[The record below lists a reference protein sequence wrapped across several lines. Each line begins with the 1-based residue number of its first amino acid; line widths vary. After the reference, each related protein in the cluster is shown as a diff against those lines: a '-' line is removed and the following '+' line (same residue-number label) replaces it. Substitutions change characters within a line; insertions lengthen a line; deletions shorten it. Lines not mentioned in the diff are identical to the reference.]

1 MFEKYRP
8 PPVTMRWP
16 VRLKLRDGREEA
28 GSIATVPGGTAAD
41 AFNAAIPFIAW
52 RGPDGLDVLLAKA
65 AVVCVESIAAPVA
78 DHLEQRQA
86 ALDMRSAHAIL
97 GVAPGAGPAAIRAAY
112 RALALQYHPDR
123 FAGAGLPHE
132 MADYAA
138 AMFARINAAYR
149 FLLDAS
155 TDASAQ
161 P

>member
-1 MFEKYRP
+1 
-8 PPVTMRWP
+8 
-16 VRLKLRDGREEA
+16 
-28 GSIATVPGGTAAD
+28 
-41 AFNAAIPFIAW
+41 
-52 RGPDGLDVLLAKA
+52 
-65 AVVCVESIAAPVA
+65 VESIAAPVA

-86 ALDMRSAHAIL
+86 ALDKRSAHAIL
-97 GVAPGAGPAAIRAAY
+97 GVAPGAGPSAIRAAY